1 MEEQILKQRMI
12 NEIEEM
18 FRDDEYGFDAF
29 IRLKPDRR
37 VKRFLMYEGAPK
49 DRNDLNVNFKK
60 KMQLAMAEVVKN
72 KYASEEAEY
81 DSAEN
86 IADNQKKFY
95 VIKQDE
101 SYHPFSVPTE
111 EEEPFYHYRAEERE
125 YAEGVLF
132 CFRREGKA
140 IWAYQYFY
148 QNAIPNRSGRG
159 FHIFQD
165 GDVFTELKEPL
176 LMISRRIDLL
186 LIGDEMITDDIQF
199 LQKNFG
205 FRIYIENTA
214 AQAVAK
220 VQGLGL
226 VTNSEKLEAYIRR
239 SKPVYAKKMMR
250 IRNSRV
256 LQKTAEELYKS
267 VTTLPRWKG
276 KFEVDEASR
285 TIVLRTFEHV
295 ENLIDLLDERY
306 TRSDV
311 TGEEY
316 DTGVKKWIAPAA
328 GTDGV

>member
-1 MEEQILKQRMI
+1 MEERDLKQRI
-12 NEIEEM
+12 LHGIEEM
-18 FRDDEYGFDAF
+18 FQDEEYGFDAF
-29 IRLKPDRR
+29 IILKPDRKI
-37 VKRFLMYEGAPK
+37 KRFLMYEGAPK
-49 DRNDLNVNFKK
+49 DHNNLNINFKK
-60 KMQLAMAEVVKN
+60 KMQIAMMEAVKN

-101 SYHPFSVPTE
+101 SYHPFKVPAETE
-111 EEEPFYHYRAEERE
+111 EPLDNYRAEERE
-125 YAEGVLF
+125 YAEGILF

-140 IWAYQYFY
+140 IWAYQFFY
-148 QNAIPNRSGRG
+148 QNAIPNRSGMG

-165 GDVFTELKEPL
+165 GDVFTELKKPL

-186 LIGDEMITDDIQF
+186 LTEDEMITDDIQF

-205 FRIYIENTA
+205 FRTYIENTA

-220 VQGLGL
+220 VQDLGL
-226 VTNSEKLEAYIRR
+226 VANGEKLEAYIGR

-250 IRNSRV
+250 IRHSRV
-256 LQKTAEELYKS
+256 LQKTAEELYQS
-267 VTTLPRWKG
+267 VTSLPRWRG

-316 DTGVKKWIAPAA
+316 DTGVKKWIAPVDK
-328 GTDGV
+328 TDRI

>member
-1 MEEQILKQRMI
+1 MSIL
-12 NEIEEM
+12 
-18 FRDDEYGFDAF
+18 
-29 IRLKPDRR
+29 RR
-37 VKRFLMYEGAPK
+37 KCSLRWRKL
-49 DRNDLNVNFKK
+49 
-60 KMQLAMAEVVKN
+60 
-72 KYASEEAEY
+72 
-81 DSAEN
+81 
-86 IADNQKKFY
+86 
-95 VIKQDE
+95 
-101 SYHPFSVPTE
+101 
-111 EEEPFYHYRAEERE
+111 
-125 YAEGVLF
+125 
-132 CFRREGKA
+132 
-140 IWAYQYFY
+140 
-148 QNAIPNRSGRG
+148 
-159 FHIFQD
+159 FQD

-256 LQKTAEELYKS
+256 LQKTAEELYQS

-276 KFEVDEASR
+276 KFEVDETSR

-316 DTGVKKWIAPAA
+316 DTGVKKWIAPAT